1 MIHLSHFNGTQEV
14 LINSVHQQR
23 LSLHLCLL
31 FFFLNSRI
39 LFLEILDE
47 NIIITNL
54 LIIYINL
61 NFMMRSIL
69 TVLQVELLKKILT
82 FIQIFDLFN
91 IFDRQLK
98 KKNHSTAAVPQI
110 KWHYTIFTQLAV
122 TENIR
127 LFLVSTYITGH
138 WPDVHHGHDSYA
150 VRATDRRTTRTR
162 LHRALMQGKKVL
174 YSSVRLSKEVL
185 HMNKTCR
192 FP

>member
-1 MIHLSHFNGTQEV
+1 MIHLSHFNGTQEG

-31 FFFLNSRI
+31 FFFFNSRL

-69 TVLQVELLKKILT
+69 NVLQVELQKKILT

-98 KKNHSTAAVPQI
+98 KNHSTAAVPQI
-110 KWHYTIFTQLAV
+110 K
-122 TENIR
+122 
-127 LFLVSTYITGH
+127 
-138 WPDVHHGHDSYA
+138 
-150 VRATDRRTTRTR
+150 
-162 LHRALMQGKKVL
+162 
-174 YSSVRLSKEVL
+174 
-185 HMNKTCR
+185 
-192 FP
+192 

>member
-1 MIHLSHFNGTQEV
+1 MIHLSRFNGTQEG

-98 KKNHSTAAVPQI
+98 KKKSLYCCSSSDQMTLYNFHTTGSDRKYKVVPRVN
-110 KWHYTIFTQLAV
+110 L
-122 TENIR
+122 
-127 LFLVSTYITGH
+127 
-138 WPDVHHGHDSYA
+138 HHGSLAGYA
-150 VRATDRRTTRTR
+150 PRT
-162 LHRALMQGKKVL
+162 
-174 YSSVRLSKEVL
+174 
-185 HMNKTCR
+185 
-192 FP
+192 